1 MTNALKSKKIAFL
14 ATDGFEQIEL
24 TRPWTEI
31 KNAGADVVL
40 VSLKSG
46 EIQGMNHDEKAD
58 TFKVDKI
65 VDNVS
70 ASDYDGLV
78 IPGGVQNP
86 DTLRMNKGA
95 VQFVKAFF
103 EQSKPVAS
111 ICHGPWVLVEADV
124 VKGRKITSWP
134 SLKTDIINAGGH
146 WVDQI
151 VVVDDGLVTSRK
163 PDDLDAFCVKA
174 IEEFAKS

>member
-1 MTNALKSKKIAFL
+1 MTNALKNKKIAFL

-24 TRPWTEI
+24 TKPWTEI
-31 KNAGADVVL
+31 KDAGADVVL

-58 TFKVDKI
+58 TFKVDKT
-65 VDNVS
+65 VDDVS
-70 ASDYDGLV
+70 AFDYDGLV

-86 DTLRMNKGA
+86 DTLRMNKDA

-134 SLKTDIINAGGH
+134 SLKTDITNAGGH

-151 VVVDDGLVTSRK
+151 VVVDDGLVTSR
-163 PDDLDAFCVKA
+163 
-174 IEEFAKS
+174 